1 MNIKKI
7 ARPIN
12 KAKNEFL
19 QWLRDRGAE
28 DIEDDTCGSASDP
41 FWDYYHVVTAFV
53 GDDLYMVDFMIWK
66 GRFEIKY
73 SFGEHNQTFNNV
85 DDFLKLIR

>member
-19 QWLRDRGAE
+19 QWLRDRNAE
-28 DIEDDTCGSASDP
+28 DIEDDTCGPDP
-41 FWDYYHVVTAFV
+41 EWDYYRVVTAFV
-53 GDDLYMVDFMIWK
+53 KNELYMVCFMIWK
-66 GRFEIKY
+66 GKFEIKY
-73 SFGEHNQTFNNV
+73 SYGDDNKTFNNV

>member
-19 QWLRDRGAE
+19 QWLRDRDAE
-28 DIEDDTCGSASDP
+28 DIDDDSCGSEEDAD
-41 FWDYYHVVTAFV
+41 WDYYRYVGAFV
-53 GDDLYMVDFMIWK
+53 GESLYSVYFMIWRGK
-66 GRFEIKY
+66 IKIEY
-73 SFGEHNQTFNNV
+73 SDSENNYHFDNV

>member
-19 QWLRDRGAE
+19 QWLRDRDADDIDDDSCDSEE
-28 DIEDDTCGSASDP
+28 DTD
-41 FWDYYHVVTAFV
+41 WDYYHVVTAFV
-53 GDDLYMVDFMIWK
+53 GDELYMVYFMIWK
-66 GRFEIKY
+66 GKFEIKY
-73 SFGEHNQTFNNV
+73 SFGIDNQTFNNV